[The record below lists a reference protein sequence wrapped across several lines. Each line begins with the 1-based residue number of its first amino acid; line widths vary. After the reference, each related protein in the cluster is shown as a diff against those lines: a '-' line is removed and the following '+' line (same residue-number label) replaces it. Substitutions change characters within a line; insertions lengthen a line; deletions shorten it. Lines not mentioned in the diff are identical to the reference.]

1 MLRRILITTAIVTG
15 IFAIP
20 LRPEPVAAQSPAP
33 PAVLVQPATARSL
46 TVQSE
51 YIGRVRAREKV
62 ELRARVGG
70 FLGPRL
76 FKDGDRVKEDQIL
89 FKIEREPFEVTVEQ
103 RRARVA
109 AAEATLTN
117 ARLQLERAQVLMRT
131 QSVSQAILD
140 ERAAA
145 EGRAQADHLEAAA
158 LLREAE
164 IQLSYTDIKTPI
176 SGTVGRRRWFH
187 PVTSSVRKAAC
198 LPRSFSPI
206 RSTFCFPSRNAS

>member
-1 MLRRILITTAIVTG
+1 M
-15 IFAIP
+15 
-20 LRPEPVAAQSPAP
+20 
-33 PAVLVQPATARSL
+33 
-46 TVQSE
+46 
-51 YIGRVRAREKV
+51 
-62 ELRARVGG
+62 
-70 FLGPRL
+70 
-76 FKDGDRVKEDQIL
+76 
-89 FKIEREPFEVTVEQ
+89 EQ

-176 SGTVGRRRWFH
+176 SGTVGRALVSPGNLVGPESGVLATVVQSDPVDVLF
-187 PVTSSVRKAAC
+187 PVTQRELIEARRQGGGAEILLVRAQAGRWI
-198 LPRSFSPI
+198 LL
-206 RSTFCFPSRNAS
+206 